1 MKEWKSMQTSLIQKS
16 FNINK
21 SKILIAP
28 GKSMKTFCPRKKRF
42 QLIYCSQDSI
52 DSSIVPESW
61 RQKRFRRSFKRKTFH
76 LKSIMPHP
84 DFENSFDDI
93 GSNCWIT
100 TQQKQLFVSYFNGLL
115 VTIDFFRMK
124 SAIKTTT
131 RSSDVC
137 GETAIHV
144 RCAVKKQLSIGK
156 IPQNNIEAIA
166 GVLYRLR
173 MLRINFYDV
182 CVYCALLFVH
192 FSIVLNNPL
201 AAINFMCVLYAVTSC
216 TEAQ

>member
-1 MKEWKSMQTSLIQKS
+1 MKK
-16 FNINK
+16 NPIN
-21 SKILIAP
+21 LL
-28 GKSMKTFCPRKKRF
+28 FHRF
-42 QLIYCSQDSI
+42 DR
-52 DSSIVPESW
+52 SIVPESW

-76 LKSIMPHP
+76 SKSITPRL
-84 DFENSFDDI
+84 ENSFDDI

-100 TQQKQLFVSYFNGLL
+100 TQQKQLFVSYSNGLL

-156 IPQNNIEAIA
+156 YPENSSEAIA
-166 GVLYRLR
+166 GVLYRSRLLGIIF
-173 MLRINFYDV
+173 MMSAFIAL
-182 CVYCALLFVH
+182 YCLYIFQLF
-192 FSIVLNNPL
+192 
-201 AAINFMCVLYAVTSC
+201 
-216 TEAQ
+216 